1 MQCTVFKRLSEN
13 NLITL
18 LSRSL
23 HQKRMTSLLTLHHKD
38 SLEESLWDGTVSVF
52 TGEVICMLRY
62 AITVQFT
69 SKYNNNESWLLTTVY
84 GPCQGYEREE
94 FVNWLNDLQIQDDDN

>member
-1 MQCTVFKRLSEN
+1 MGWNS
-13 NLITL
+13 
-18 LSRSL
+18 
-23 HQKRMTSLLTLHHKD
+23 
-38 SLEESLWDGTVSVF
+38 SVF